1 MIQLETRLLEILDWD
16 ESRAEQL
23 YAAAAAFVSNSRF
36 YDIGT
41 LRRET
46 VKYLSSLEPEEAC
59 SIVFQILDY
68 NIRSE
73 MRVIEE

>member
-1 MIQLETRLLEILDWD
+1 MIELETRLLEILDWD
-16 ESRAEQL
+16 EERAERL

-41 LRRET
+41 VERET
-46 VKYLSSLEPEEAC
+46 IRHLRAFEPEEAC
-59 SIVFQILDY
+59 RIVFQILDH